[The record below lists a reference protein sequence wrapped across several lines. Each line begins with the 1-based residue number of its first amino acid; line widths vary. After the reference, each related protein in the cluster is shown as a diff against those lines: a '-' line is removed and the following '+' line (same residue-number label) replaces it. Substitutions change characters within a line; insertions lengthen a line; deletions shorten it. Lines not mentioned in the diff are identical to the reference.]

1 MKRSLLVA
9 IVGVVVIAVALGG
22 LIAFTGT
29 SFFGQQRT
37 APTEIVI
44 GTSQPLSGGL
54 AEAGGHTLV
63 GILAAIDYINE
74 VKGGVYVKEFDKR
87 IPLRLV
93 LYDDRTETARA
104 KSVAERLI
112 KVDKVVAIIAPYSSL
127 LTSVIAP
134 VAEENKIP
142 VVATAAWSDA
152 IYNQGFKY
160 IFNPYIRGSQEAEIT
175 LNWFKEISDKIP
187 VKTIAIAYSDDA
199 YSTSVCE
206 TIAKLA
212 PNKGFEVVFQE
223 KFPAGQLDF
232 SVLLTSMKTR
242 NPDLIIFF
250 QPSAAGNIKF
260 IRQLKEIGL
269 TPKAIYGGYFGD
281 LIAVRNELGSLLETI
296 FAHAHDLPSP
306 LPQTDKEMF
315 NYIYERIK
323 KKLPWSEAA
332 VATSGAE
339 AVLVLADAIER
350 AGALD
355 PIKIR
360 DALAKTDGYFIGPV
374 RFGPDGV
381 NPIRVIYLV
390 QYQNG
395 DYRLI
400 APKTY
405 PGLGIPLPTVDP
417 VPYKP

>member
-1 MKRSLLVA
+1 
-9 IVGVVVIAVALGG
+9 VIAVALGG

-93 LYDDRTETARA
+93 LYDDRTETAR
-104 KSVAERLI
+104 
-112 KVDKVVAIIAPYSSL
+112 AIIAPYSSL

-323 KKLPWSEAA
+323 KKLPWPEAA

-360 DALAKTDGYFIGPV
+360 DALAKTDGHFIGPV

>member
-1 MKRSLLVA
+1 MKRRTIIGAAGAAA
-9 IVGVVVIAVALGG
+9 IGVGATVILAGNN
-22 LIAFTGT
+22 
-29 SFFGQQRT
+29 FFGQQIPV
-37 APTEIVI
+37 PTQVSA

-54 AEAGGHTLV
+54 AEAGGHTLIGV
-63 GILAAIDYINE
+63 LAAVDYINE
-74 VKGGVYVKEFDKR
+74 VRGGVYVKEFDKR
-87 IPLRLV
+87 IPFRLV

-112 KVDKVVAIIAPYSSL
+112 KVDNVVAIIAPYSSL

-142 VVATAAWSDA
+142 VIATSAWSDA
-152 IYNQGFKY
+152 IYNKGYQF
-160 IFNPYIRGSQEAEIT
+160 IFNPYIKGSQEAEIT
-175 LNWFKEISDKIP
+175 LNWFNDISDKIP
-187 VKTIAIAYSDDA
+187 IKTIAVAYSDDA

-206 TIAKLA
+206 TILKLA

-242 NPDLIIFF
+242 NPDLVIFF
-250 QPSAAGNIKF
+250 QPSAAGCIKF
-260 IRQLKEIGL
+260 VKQLKEIGL
-269 TPKAIYGGYFGD
+269 VPKAVFGGYFGD
-281 LIAVRNELGSLLETI
+281 FHAVRTELGPLLETI
-296 FAHAHDLPSP
+296 FGHAHDLPSP

-350 AGALD
+350 AGTLD